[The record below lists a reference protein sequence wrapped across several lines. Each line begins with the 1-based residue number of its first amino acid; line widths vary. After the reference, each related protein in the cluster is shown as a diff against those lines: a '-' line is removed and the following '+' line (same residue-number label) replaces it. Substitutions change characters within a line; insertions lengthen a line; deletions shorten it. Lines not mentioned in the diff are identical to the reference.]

1 MTIKTPA
8 QTIKTPAQVK
18 AQFEKTGETVA
29 DWAIKHGYLPQDVY
43 KVLNGQAK
51 CKRGKGHNIAVQLGI
66 KPKSETNITA

>member
-8 QTIKTPAQVK
+8 QAIKTPAQVK
-18 AQFEKTGETVA
+18 EQFEKTGETVA

-51 CKRGKGHNIAVQLGI
+51 
-66 KPKSETNITA
+66 